1 MLPDRKIVKRL
12 WRYLK
17 PYWYLQVVTFVV
29 MMGMAGLALAIP
41 AAVKYMIDDLIPR
54 LLKAASAGNIE
65 WQPAVW
71 FGLALIGIY
80 FARVVFN
87 LAQDYLA
94 TRIGASIISDIRSEL
109 FSHLETVSFR
119 FYQKNQV
126 GEITSRIMSDA
137 NRMQNLLAVT
147 LLVFIQNVLLLI
159 GIFVFLLYVNWKITL
174 VALIPVP
181 LTILLSHFFGV
192 KVHEIARRLQQT
204 IARLQGRLLEALSG
218 LKTIRAFGQ
227 EKSEAGKVDGVLNS
241 LRDLYVKNSIVTSLA
256 YSLVHFVNMLGP
268 VVVLAWGTYLI
279 ASGTMQLGS
288 LMAFYMLLT
297 YLYEPVQD
305 LASINVDVQAAM
317 ASVNRVFEY
326 LDMPPAITEDPQP
339 VKLENVQGAVEFK
352 NVNFRYNESG
362 FALQDVSITIR
373 PGETVAIVGPSGS
386 GKTTLVNLL
395 LRFFDTDSG
404 QITLDGVDL
413 KRIELKSLRR
423 CMSLVDQ
430 DPVLFKMSIFDNIAY
445 AEPDADG
452 EDVERAARI
461 ANIHDFIIGLK
472 DGYKTEVGERG
483 VTVSGGER
491 QRLCLARAVLRDPPI
506 ILLDEATSALDS
518 KSEELIQQALKDLLT
533 NKTAIIVAHRL
544 ATVRHADR
552 IIVIDQGRI
561 VDEGTHD
568 ALLDSSPLYRDLASK
583 QFLL

>member
-1 MLPDRKIVKRL
+1 MLPSRKIIKRL

-17 PYWYLQVVTFVV
+17 PYWYLQVATFLV
-29 MMGMAGLALAIP
+29 MMVLAGLALAIP
-41 AAVKYMIDDLIPR
+41 AAVKYMIDDLIPQ
-54 LLKAASAGNIE
+54 LLATTEGGGIN
-65 WQPAVW
+65 WHPAVW
-71 FGLALIGIY
+71 FGLALIVIY
-80 FARVVFN
+80 FSRVVFG
-87 LAQDYLA
+87 LAQDYMA
-94 TRIGASIISDIRSEL
+94 TRIGASIISDVRSEL
-109 FSHLETVSFR
+109 FSHLETVSFW
-119 FYQKNQV
+119 FYQKNQI

-159 GIFVFLLYVNWKITL
+159 GIFVFLLYVNWKMTL

-181 LTILLSHFFGV
+181 LTILASHFFGV
-192 KVHEIARRLQQT
+192 KVHELARRLQET

-218 LKTIRAFGQ
+218 LKTVRAFGQ
-227 EKSEAGKVDGVLNS
+227 EKAEARKVDGVLNS
-241 LRDLYVKNSIVTSLA
+241 LRDLYVKNSVVTSLA
-256 YSLVHFVNMLGP
+256 YNLVHFVNMLGP

-279 ASGTMQLGS
+279 ASGSMKLGS

-305 LASINVDVQAAM
+305 LASINVDVQASM

-339 VKLENVQGAVEFK
+339 VKLENVRGAIEFK
-352 NVNFRYNESG
+352 NVNFRYNDSG
-362 FALQDVSITIR
+362 FALEDISLSIQ

-404 QITLDGVDL
+404 QITIDGVDVR
-413 KRIELKSLRR
+413 RIELKSLRR
-423 CMSLVDQ
+423 CMALVDQ

-445 AEPDADG
+445 SDPDATVD
-452 EDVERAARI
+452 DVEQAARI
-461 ANIHDFIIGLK
+461 ANIHEFVIGLK
-472 DGYKTEVGERG
+472 GGYGTEVGERG
-483 VTVSGGER
+483 VTVSGGEK

-518 KSEELIQQALKDLLT
+518 KSEELIQQALKQLLT
-533 NKTAIIVAHRL
+533 NKTAIVVAHRL

-552 IIVIDQGRI
+552 IIVIDRGRI

-568 ALLDSSPLYRDLASK
+568 ALLSSSPLYRELASK
-583 QFLL
+583 QLLL